1 MSTKGADWGSW
12 DGAPNYGLVDGHAR
26 YLRARPIRPAANGL
40 PDINLTVD
48 GLSGRDVD

>member
-1 MSTKGADWGSW
+1 VF
-12 DGAPNYGLVDGHAR
+12 VDGHVR
-26 YLRARPIRPAANGL
+26 YLRARQIRPAANGL